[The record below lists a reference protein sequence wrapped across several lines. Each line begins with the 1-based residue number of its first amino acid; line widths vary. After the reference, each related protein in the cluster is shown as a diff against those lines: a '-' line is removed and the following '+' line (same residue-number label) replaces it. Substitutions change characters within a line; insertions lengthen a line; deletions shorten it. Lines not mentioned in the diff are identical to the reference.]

1 MQARIMHRA
10 AASSS
15 SLPWLRSFSK
25 ESLEI
30 EFSHHKKMKHRQNE
44 RIVYKLQGSVVLPKT
59 ILSD

>member
-44 RIVYKLQGSVVLPKT
+44 RIVYRDRRQDVAPEMEGN
-59 ILSD
+59 